1 MTVSEKLDIL
11 AGSAKYDASCASSGS
26 ERSGAIGACLPSG
39 VCHSWSEDGRCVSL
53 LKILYSNTCS
63 YDCAYCINRVSNDIV
78 RTSFTPEEIVTLTI
92 QFYKRNYIEGLFLSS
107 GIFADPDIVM
117 QKMVETVKIL
127 RTRENFTGYIH
138 LKIIPGSH
146 SKTLAEAGLY
156 ADRLS
161 ANIELPTSSSLTKLA
176 PQKNGK
182 IILSTMQ
189 SVKEK
194 IDEQRNDSF
203 KLAHTSSFAPAGQS
217 TQLIVGA
224 SPEKDSTI
232 LRLSNNLYKSR
243 GLKRVYYSAFIP
255 LGMNTKI
262 MPTNVVQNPS
272 LPSTRPP
279 LLREHRLYQADWLL
293 RFYKFKVDEILSEDE
308 DLDLELDPKSIW
320 AIRNPSFFPIELA
333 KASYEEILRVP
344 GIGVRNA
351 RKIILTRRTS
361 RLSYEIL
368 RKMKVALR
376 RSRYFITVNG
386 LALDELKEA
395 LLMRPLL
402 KSAASDLL
410 QKKEKVLPLPLV
422 KQEEFSF

>member
-63 YDCAYCINRVSNDIV
+63 YDCTYCINRVSNDIV
-78 RTSFTPEEIVTLTI
+78 RTSFTPEEIVSLTI

-107 GIFADPDIVM
+107 GIFTDPDIVM

-189 SVKEK
+189 AVKEK

-203 KLAHTSSFAPAGQS
+203 KLVHTSSFAPAGQS

-262 MPTNVVQNPS
+262 LTSNILPDNS
-272 LPSTRPP
+272 LPSARPP

-320 AIRNPSFFPIELA
+320 AIRNPSFFPIELS

-351 RKIILTRRTS
+351 RKIILTRRTA

-402 KSAASDLL
+402 KSAASDIL
-410 QKKEKVLPLPLV
+410 QKKEKAPPLPLV